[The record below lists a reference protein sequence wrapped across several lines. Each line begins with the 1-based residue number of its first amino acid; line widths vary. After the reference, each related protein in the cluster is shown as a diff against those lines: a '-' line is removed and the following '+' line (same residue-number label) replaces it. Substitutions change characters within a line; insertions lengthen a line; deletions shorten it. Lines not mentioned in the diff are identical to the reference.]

1 MARYRR
7 VNIDGQSLY
16 KTETRAA
23 AALLPGTGCCHQW
36 RQSVCAGNRAYWSH
50 LHHRRGSTIRA

>member
-23 AALLPGTGCCHQW
+23 AAALLP
-36 RQSVCAGNRAYWSH
+36 
-50 LHHRRGSTIRA
+50 

>member
-16 KTETRAA
+16 KTETRKVAA
-23 AALLPGTGCCHQW
+23 ASLPEL
-36 RQSVCAGNRAYWSH
+36 S
-50 LHHRRGSTIRA
+50 LPSTVTMSLQ